1 MVLMGEV
8 APVLVGFVMIWFA
21 SAGGLMLLIASVILF
36 FAYRRSRLPA
46 LMTDLLATVTFVF
59 TDLFFVWFNFTG
71 GSWTALFDVTVK
83 VLTGG
88 GQFEMETILAI
99 VMILTALSIIYSIFV
114 SIMFII
120 QKKNKPME
128 E

>member
-1 MVLMGEV
+1 
-8 APVLVGFVMIWFA
+8 
-21 SAGGLMLLIASVILF
+21 MLLIASVILF

-46 LMTDLLATVTFVF
+46 LMTALLATVTFVF

-99 VMILTALSIIYSIFV
+99 VMILTVLSIIYSIFV
-114 SIMFII
+114 LIMFII